1 MSEDLTAGLS
11 GADARHAGRLRAFVA
26 GHGGAGEAVVEPIG
40 RVGVRIVVVAA
51 DGAYGDAVASGAEAA
66 AVICERAAFPLPTG
80 GPANSP
86 PSSRRARRTAGGWP
100 APAAE
105 RRATS
110 PKNSEDNAD
119 CR

>member
-11 GADARHAGRLRAFVA
+11 GADARHAGRLRAFVG

-66 AVICERAAFPLPTG
+66 AVICERAGIPVADGWTRELTAVITPSAADRRRMAGTG
-80 GPANSP
+80 
-86 PSSRRARRTAGGWP
+86 R
-100 APAAE
+100 
-105 RRATS
+105 
-110 PKNSEDNAD
+110 
-119 CR
+119 